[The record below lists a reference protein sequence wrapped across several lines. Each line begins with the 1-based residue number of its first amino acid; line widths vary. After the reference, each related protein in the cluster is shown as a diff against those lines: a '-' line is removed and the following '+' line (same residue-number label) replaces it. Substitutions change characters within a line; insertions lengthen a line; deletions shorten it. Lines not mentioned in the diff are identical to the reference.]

1 MLVKASAFALA
12 VSLFVPGAAALA
24 QSGFEYA
31 PTKAQYRLTSN
42 TKGAQEAM
50 GQKQEF
56 ESSNTQ
62 LLSVSL
68 ARQTKDTVALTVV
81 LDSIVAVG
89 PMGMVPPGLDK
100 LIGIS
105 VSAKLSP
112 FGAVYSLAGP
122 TDTTIAN
129 IGQVTEE
136 MGRFLPRIRGKL
148 APGSTWADTTTG
160 KIKQNGIDIDRR
172 VLSKYTV
179 VGDTTVAGEKGW
191 KISRESTTSLTGT
204 GAPQGQPMTM
214 EGSSTGKATLVMSP
228 KGVFVGS
235 QQEDLANIKIVL
247 AANGMEI
254 GVTTTA
260 STKVEKVK

>member
-1 MLVKASAFALA
+1 MFVRTSALALAAFALGPM
-12 VSLFVPGAAALA
+12 VALA
-24 QSGFEYA
+24 QGFEYA
-31 PTKAQYRLTSN
+31 PGKAQYRLTST

-56 ESSNTQ
+56 ESTNSQ

-68 ARQTKDTVALTVV
+68 ARQTRDTVALTVV
-81 LDSIVAVG
+81 IDSITAVG

-112 FGAVYSLAGP
+112 FGAVYSTEGP
-122 TDTTIAN
+122 KDTTIAN
-129 IGQVTEE
+129 ISTITEE
-136 MGRFLPRIRGKL
+136 MGRFLPRIRGKMT
-148 APGSTWADTTTG
+148 AGSSWTDTTTG
-160 KIKQNGIDIDRR
+160 KVKQNGLDIDRR
-172 VLSKYTV
+172 VISKFTV
-179 VGDTTVAGEKGW
+179 VGDTLVSGDRAW
-191 KISRESTTSLTGT
+191 KIARESNTTLSGT

-214 EGSSTGKATLVMSP
+214 EGTSTGVATLVVSQ
-228 KGVFVGS
+228 KGLFVGS
-235 QQEDLANIKIVL
+235 QQEDLANIKIVM

-260 STKVEKVK
+260 NTKVEKVK

>member
-1 MLVKASAFALA
+1 MSVRSSSLALA
-12 VSLFVPGAAALA
+12 LMLALPGPAIA
-24 QSGFEYA
+24 QSFEYA
-31 PTKAQYRLTSN
+31 PTKAQYRLTST

-56 ESSNTQ
+56 ESSNSQ
-62 LLSVSL
+62 LLSVTL
-68 ARQTKDTVALTVV
+68 ARQTRDTVALTVV
-81 LDSIVAVG
+81 LDSITAVG

-100 LIGIS
+100 LIGIK

-112 FGAVYSLAGP
+112 FGAVYASEGP
-122 TDTTIAN
+122 ADTTIAN
-129 IGQVTEE
+129 LAQITEE

-148 APGSTWADTTTG
+148 AAGSTWTDTTSG
-160 KIKQNGIDIDRR
+160 KVKQNGLDIDRT
-172 VLSKYTV
+172 VVSKFTV
-179 VGDTTVAGEKGW
+179 VGDTSVAGEKGW
-191 KISRESTTSLTGT
+191 KIARESNTSLSGT

-214 EGSSTGKATLVMSP
+214 EGKSNGKGTLVVSQ

-235 QQEDLANIKIVL
+235 QQEDQANIKITL

-260 STKVEKVK
+260 NTKVEKIK

>member
-1 MLVKASAFALA
+1 MFARRSSLALSLALA
-12 VSLFVPGAAALA
+12 FPAVAAA
-24 QSGFEYA
+24 QSFEYT
-31 PTKAQYRLTSN
+31 PTKAQYRLTSS

-56 ESSNTQ
+56 ESSNSQ
-62 LLSVSL
+62 LLSVTL
-68 ARQTKDTVALTVV
+68 ARPVKDTMALTVV
-81 LDSIVAVG
+81 LDSITAVG

-112 FGAVYSLAGP
+112 FGALYSAEGP
-122 TDTTIAN
+122 KDTSIAN
-129 IGQVTEE
+129 ITQITEE

-148 APGSTWADTTTG
+148 TAGSTWTDTTSG
-160 KIKQNGIDIDRR
+160 KMKQNGLDIDRT
-172 VLSKYTV
+172 VVSKFTV
-179 VGDTTVAGEKGW
+179 VGDTTVSGEKGW
-191 KISRESTTSLTGT
+191 KIARESTTSLAGT

-214 EGSSTGKATLVMSP
+214 EGTSTGKGTLVMSQ

-235 QQEDLANIKIVL
+235 QQEDQANIKITL

-254 GVTTTA
+254 GVTTNAT
-260 STKVEKVK
+260 TKVEKVK

>member
-1 MLVKASAFALA
+1 MFARTSALVLA
-12 VSLFVPGAAALA
+12 MCLTVPTAAVA
-24 QSGFEYA
+24 QSFEYA
-31 PTKAQYRLTSN
+31 PTKAQYRLTST

-56 ESSNTQ
+56 ESSNSQ

-68 ARQTKDTVALTVV
+68 ARQNKDTVALTVV
-81 LDSIVAVG
+81 LDSITAVG
-89 PMGMVPPGLDK
+89 PMGMIPPGLDK

-112 FGAVYSLAGP
+112 FGAVYSAEGP
-122 TDTTIAN
+122 KDTTIAN
-129 IGQVTEE
+129 IAQITEE

-148 APGSTWADTTTG
+148 SAGSTWSDTSTG
-160 KIKQNGIDIDRR
+160 KVKQNGIDIDRT
-172 VLSKYTV
+172 VVSKFTV

-191 KISRESTTSLTGT
+191 KIARESTTSLSGT

-214 EGSSTGKATLVMSP
+214 EGTSTGKATLVVSQ
-228 KGVFVGS
+228 KGQFVGS
-235 QQEDLANIKIVL
+235 QQEDQANIKITL

-260 STKVEKVK
+260 NTKVEKVK